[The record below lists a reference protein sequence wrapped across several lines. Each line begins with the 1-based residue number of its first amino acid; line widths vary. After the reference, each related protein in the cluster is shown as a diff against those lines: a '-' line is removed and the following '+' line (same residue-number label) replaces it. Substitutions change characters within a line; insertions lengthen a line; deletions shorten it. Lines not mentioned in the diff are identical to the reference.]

1 MTAKY
6 WKWMSAAVLALTL
19 VPGALAQ
26 CGLPGKPI
34 KPAAWHPLYG
44 GTSLQLTKAAFE
56 DFGDR
61 EPQIVGM
68 WHVIFTAQT
77 EGSQNTPIPGGLVI
91 DNAVAVWHSD
101 GTEIMNSARP
111 AQDGSFCLGVW
122 KRTGE
127 RRYLLNHIPW
137 QGNVFDPTAPPSTI
151 GQPQAGVQI
160 IEKITLCPD
169 GDSFSGT
176 FTLHAYDTSG
186 NVYASFAGVL
196 SAKRITPETPFSD
209 LL

>member
-6 WKWMSAAVLALTL
+6 WKWMGAAVLALTL

-44 GTSLQLTKAAFE
+44 GTGLQLTKAGFE

-77 EGSQNTPIPGGLVI
+77 EGSQNTPIPGGLVV
-91 DNAVAVWHSD
+91 DNAVVVWHGNHELCALCAGWKLLS
-101 GTEIMNSARP
+101 GRLETYWRTTVSPQPRSLARKCLRPNRATEYH
-111 AQDGSFCLGVW
+111 W
-122 KRTGE
+122 
-127 RRYLLNHIPW
+127 
-137 QGNVFDPTAPPSTI
+137 TAPGRRTN
-151 GQPQAGVQI
+151 
-160 IEKITLCPD
+160 
-169 GDSFSGT
+169 
-176 FTLHAYDTSG
+176 Y
-186 NVYASFAGVL
+186 
-196 SAKRITPETPFSD
+196 
-209 LL
+209 